1 MDISAFMLC
10 YTQDDANAEGG
21 MYSYIMTIS
30 HKIIPQLFQSYYY
43 YYYYYYNILFAISIL
58 KSINLYYY
66 SSS

>member
-21 MYSYIMTIS
+21 MYSYIMKMP
-30 HKIIPQLFQSYYY
+30 HKIIPQLFQSYYN
-43 YYYYYYNILFAISIL
+43 YYYYYNILFAISIL